1 MLQQIQVLLLEIS
14 GFFFQIF
21 LTCSELNPWM
31 LKPQIGRASCILRN
45 NALLYV
51 TNPLPLPAAVPSGL
65 FYFTVSNK
73 DELNIF
79 TNKILHV

>member
-1 MLQQIQVLLLEIS
+1 MPPENSSFLLEIS

-31 LKPQIGRASCILRN
+31 LKPQIGRARCILRN

-51 TNPLPLPAAVPSGL
+51 TNPLPLPAAVQVSVL
-65 FYFTVSNK
+65 FYC
-73 DELNIF
+73 
-79 TNKILHV
+79 